1 MGGSITIT
9 NVFLGSYGYVPDSL
23 PGGSLYNGVAIQDNH
38 YYGPAPVAKYDPYW
52 SYGRTNYLAPA
63 APVSNT
69 IHLTPNRYNYRRHMN
84 FLKNIRWEYGG
95 FKPPLI
101 PSVEIDEFG
110 NPIHRDLDSRRR

>member
-1 MGGSITIT
+1 MFACRS
-9 NVFLGSYGYVPDSL
+9 VFAGSYGYVADSL
-23 PGGSLYNGVAIQDNH
+23 PGGSLYSGVAFKDNN
-38 YYGPAPVAKYDPYW
+38 YYGPAPLAKYEPYW
-52 SYGRTNYLAPA
+52 SYGRTNFLAPA

-69 IHLTPNRYNYRRHMN
+69 IHLTPNRYNYRRHLN